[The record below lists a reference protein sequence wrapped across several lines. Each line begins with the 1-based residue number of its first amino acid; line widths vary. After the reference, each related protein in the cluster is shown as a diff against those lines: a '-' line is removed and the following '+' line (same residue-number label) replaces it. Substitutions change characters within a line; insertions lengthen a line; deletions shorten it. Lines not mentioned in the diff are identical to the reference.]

1 MEIEIKEYKYRT
13 TCAVRRCKNR
23 SELAIGVHG
32 ESPATDIIICWEHFK
47 EIVEKGGPMVAEK
60 FGIKPAGG
68 AEVTAL
74 QAEIELLANE
84 LDGLKKT
91 LESRDAEIERLTR
104 EKKPAV
110 HTART
115 AKSVKGGRKK

>member
-1 MEIEIKEYKYRT
+1 MEIEIKEYKYRSI
-13 TCAVRRCKNR
+13 CDVRRCNSR
-23 SELAIGVHG
+23 SDLTIGIPG
-32 ESPATDIIICWEHFK
+32 ESPAANFNLCWDHLRQ
-47 EIVEKGGPMVAEK
+47 IVEKGAPMVAEK